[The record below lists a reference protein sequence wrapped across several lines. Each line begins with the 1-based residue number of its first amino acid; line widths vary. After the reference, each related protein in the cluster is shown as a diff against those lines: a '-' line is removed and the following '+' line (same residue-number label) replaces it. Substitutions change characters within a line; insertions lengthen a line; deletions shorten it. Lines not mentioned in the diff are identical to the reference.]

1 MNKYT
6 VVRLDMHTEPY
17 PKILTE
23 REMAIFFNV
32 VFHTAKYVM
41 EKGGESKRRRPEIFT
56 REFRKQI
63 AESEKITRSNG

>member
-6 VVRLDMHTEPY
+6 VGKFDMHTEPY
-17 PKILTE
+17 PQILTE

-41 EKGGESKRRRPEIFT
+41 EKGGESKRRRPEIFS
-56 REFRKQI
+56 RRVQKANCRKRVDY
-63 AESEKITRSNG
+63 KVK